1 MSAVK
6 TSPTRDDTP
15 FAFSDAA
22 MAEVRRILAK
32 YPEGRARSAILPLL
46 DLAQREHGWVSQGV
60 VEAVAE
66 ITGTAPIRVWEVA
79 TFYTMYNKEPIGRHH
94 VEICTNLPCWLRGS
108 DEILRAAR
116 DVFGVGFGQT
126 SEDGAATVSSAE
138 CLGACVNAP
147 MVQIGDDYYEDL
159 DYDSAK
165 ALFTAIKEGRPVRA
179 GSQIGRQCSAPQG
192 EPTSLTAD
200 PTTPEG
206 GRWVAPDSPA
216 ATPGT
221 V

>member
-6 TSPTRDDTP
+6 TSPERDEAP

-22 MAEVRRILAK
+22 MAEARRILAK
-32 YPEGRARSAILPLL
+32 YPEGRARSAVLPLL

-60 VEAVAE
+60 VEAVAG
-66 ITGTAPIRVWEVA
+66 ITGTPPIRVWEVA
-79 TFYTMYNKEPIGRHH
+79 TFYTMYNKAPIGRHH
-94 VEICTNLPCWLRGS
+94 IEICTNLPCWLRGS

-126 SEDGAATVSSAE
+126 STDGEATVSSAE

-192 EPTSLTAD
+192 EPNSLTSD
-200 PTTPEG
+200 PTTAEG
-206 GRWVAPDSPA
+206 GRWIAPDSPA

>member
-1 MSAVK
+1 MSAVP
-6 TSPTRDDTP
+6 TSPAHDETP
-15 FAFSDAA
+15 FAFSDAGL
-22 MAEVRRILAK
+22 AEAQRILAK
-32 YPEGRARSAILPLL
+32 YPEGRERSAVLPLL

-60 VEAVAE
+60 VEAVAD
-66 ITGTAPIRVWEVA
+66 ITKTAPIRVWEVA
-79 TFYTMYNKEPIGRHH
+79 TFYTMYNKAPIGRHH
-94 VEICTNLPCWLRGS
+94 IEICTNLPCWLRGS

-116 DVFGVGFGQT
+116 DVFGAGFGET

-165 ALFTAIKEGRPVRA
+165 ALFTAIKEGKPVRA
-179 GSQIGRQCSAPQG
+179 GSQIGRQCSAPAG
-192 EPTSLTAD
+192 DLTSLTTD

-206 GRWVAPDSPA
+206 GRWIEPESPA